1 MSEKIQKILKKYKE
15 NSQKNESEKE
25 CIIKTIKEILNIS
38 LGLGDVEI
46 KNGQIVISTTS
57 IKNKEIKIKKEAIL
71 TEVRKQYK
79 YLIDIK

>member
-25 CIIKTIKEILNIS
+25 CIIKTIKEIVNIS